1 MFFIESS
8 IYESY
13 QSSSI
18 LRPNAFGTW
27 LNFAFSSSM
36 ALLSESYQ
44 SSSSNACG
52 ARMPSV
58 YGWILLLVPPWHYIA
73 IRARPPTP
81 ESLRYTIH
89 FSLFLLPIGT
99 LVCLNDYM
107 LLILWFRD
115 YMYTKSQRTIVF
127 HTLVICLFCTV
138 SWNRWICFC
147 LYFCKSQGCNKCY

>member
-1 MFFIESS
+1 VTSEFIVAAKHYMFFIESS

-58 YGWILLLVPPWHYIA
+58 YGWILLLVPP
-73 IRARPPTP
+73 
-81 ESLRYTIH
+81 
-89 FSLFLLPIGT
+89 
-99 LVCLNDYM
+99 
-107 LLILWFRD
+107 
-115 YMYTKSQRTIVF
+115 
-127 HTLVICLFCTV
+127 
-138 SWNRWICFC
+138 
-147 LYFCKSQGCNKCY
+147 

>member
-1 MFFIESS
+1 VTSEFIVAAKHYMFFIESS

-18 LRPNAFGTW
+18 LRPNAFGAW

-58 YGWILLLVPPWHYIA
+58 YGWILLLVPP
-73 IRARPPTP
+73 
-81 ESLRYTIH
+81 
-89 FSLFLLPIGT
+89 
-99 LVCLNDYM
+99 
-107 LLILWFRD
+107 
-115 YMYTKSQRTIVF
+115 
-127 HTLVICLFCTV
+127 
-138 SWNRWICFC
+138 
-147 LYFCKSQGCNKCY
+147 